1 MGHQSYVL
9 LCTET
14 TLSNHPEVFPK
25 SSCDVHLLRSPWFIK
40 AHLQNCILFA
50 FVFKT
55 SVANCCKNCKRWRIL
70 GNADLW
76 QTRVEICQ
84 GFDFAFFFRFGFFRL
99 LRLALFFSVNN
110 KKGMYKDFEYGFLL
124 SIHLCYNFCGYEFDK
139 YSLYYIPY
147 SQSFVFSKSNITFIW
162 RQKVSQ
168 PYIVCWEK

>member
-1 MGHQSYVL
+1 MCLDQIFYSSLGNILKATTTNFKIHQNLFKNTL
-9 LCTET
+9 LHFAPCKLYPAEQYQRNYIIT
-14 TLSNHPEVFPK
+14 
-25 SSCDVHLLRSPWFIK
+25 DRFIK

-110 KKGMYKDFEYGFLL
+110 KKGMYKDFEYDFLL

-139 YSLYYIPY
+139 YSLYYHIH
-147 SQSFVFSKSNITFIW
+147 
-162 RQKVSQ
+162 KVLFLVSL
-168 PYIVCWEK
+168 I